1 MRFTSAIETAPK
13 ITDSAFGTV
22 RGGTRRM
29 VSDADIAQN
38 PPSASPRQAR
48 PIKSK
53 LNELAKE
60 TSKQES
66 VSKTAKENNNVAAVS
81 GLNCL
86 GNKQTGKHCHKGGH
100 GHRLPGNPFRKC
112 VLAIGVNK
120 LTGKN
125 STIIRQAT
133 QNATEKT
140 ADQFGRVMASA
151 PRFSAINSLMVLP
164 VACFRGSYY
173 FTFKC
178 VTHLTFLQLLRCC
191 GKFEAARRNK
201 NHRAS

>member
-1 MRFTSAIETAPK
+1 MIIQKIHSTPITAAALKTLRQPISSPKKLPNGAAITSAIETAPK

-66 VSKTAKENNNVAAVS
+66 VSKTANKITTLRRSVA
-81 GLNCL
+81 
-86 GNKQTGKHCHKGGH
+86 
-100 GHRLPGNPFRKC
+100 
-112 VLAIGVNK
+112 
-120 LTGKN
+120 
-125 STIIRQAT
+125 
-133 QNATEKT
+133 
-140 ADQFGRVMASA
+140 
-151 PRFSAINSLMVLP
+151 
-164 VACFRGSYY
+164 
-173 FTFKC
+173 
-178 VTHLTFLQLLRCC
+178 
-191 GKFEAARRNK
+191 
-201 NHRAS
+201 